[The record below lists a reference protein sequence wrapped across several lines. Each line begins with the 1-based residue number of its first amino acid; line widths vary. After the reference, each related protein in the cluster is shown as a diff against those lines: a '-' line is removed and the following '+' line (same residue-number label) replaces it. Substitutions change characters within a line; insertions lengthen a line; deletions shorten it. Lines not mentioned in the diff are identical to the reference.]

1 MLNMFTFD
9 LFIISLIYVVFVV
22 NVVFVNRQRMF
33 CVKVQTFPL
42 FSCLPVF
49 LYINLFVWFSIF
61 VSVCLICRLLWSYG
75 QFVLVTLD
83 TYISNIAVLHS
94 SFFTSP
100 VINCCIYLR
109 FIQTYRSLFYWIFL
123 WQFVILR
130 TYFLFWKL

>member
-33 CVKVQTFPL
+33 CVKVQTSPL

-61 VSVCLICRLLWSYG
+61 VSVCLICRLLRSYG
-75 QFVLVTLD
+75 QFGLVILD
-83 TYISNIAVLHS
+83 ISLILPYYIVVFYFFSYKLLHLFTFHPIISLAVLLA
-94 SFFTSP
+94 FFATFCDLK
-100 VINCCIYLR
+100 N
-109 FIQTYRSLFYWIFL
+109 IF
-123 WQFVILR
+123 FVL
-130 TYFLFWKL
+130 